1 VYDRKLVDR
10 NKEKKVV
17 ERFAD
22 IIVILGLKNQ
32 DFNGSIIILTF
43 LLLEYKRLALQVV
56 DSYPQ
61 LGPRGGQNGAEDP
74 E

>member
-22 IIVILGLKNQ
+22 IIVILGLKYQ
-32 DFNGSIIILTF
+32 DFNGTIIILTF
-43 LLLEYKRLALQVV
+43 LLLEYKRLAPQVV

-61 LGPRGGQNGAEDP
+61 LG
-74 E
+74 